1 MNHNA
6 LAVPAEPATAW
17 LIQELCGLIDIT
29 AELDS
34 NPRDRYAVTQ
44 KLIAA
49 AHRVAAATGPVLDRD
64 AALIT
69 ALREAAT
76 ARPAAPDVCAD
87 CRTVEWCG
95 RHAVGLDVAD
105 TYNDLGRALYGPVY
119 DEWAPTP
126 AGPSAAS
133 PPKTHH
139 PG

>member
-1 MNHNA
+1 MNRNA
-6 LAVPAEPATAW
+6 HAVPAEPAAAW

-29 AELDS
+29 AELDA
-34 NPRDRYAVTQ
+34 NPWDRYAVTQ

-49 AHRVAAATGPVLDRD
+49 AYRVAAATGPVLDRD

-76 ARPAAPDVCAD
+76 ARPAASDACAD
-87 CRTVEWCG
+87 CHTVEWCG

-119 DEWAPTP
+119 DQELHSTQSIEE
-126 AGPSAAS
+126 SAQRAHR
-133 PPKTHH
+133 P
-139 PG
+139 

>member
-1 MNHNA
+1 MNRNA
-6 LAVPAEPATAW
+6 HAVPAEPAHPW

-29 AELDS
+29 AELDA

-44 KLIAA
+44 KLIKAA
-49 AHRVAAATGPVLDRD
+49 YRVAAATEPVLDRD

-76 ARPAAPDVCAD
+76 ARPAASDACPD
-87 CRTVEWCG
+87 CRIVEWCG

-119 DEWAPTP
+119 DQEHSTRTIEEGRAHRP
-126 AGPSAAS
+126 
-133 PPKTHH
+133 
-139 PG
+139 